1 MLENDSGKVDALF
14 LQKLMLDDVQ
24 DRDVFLVYLELEF
37 VVLEIGNLCKHDAK
51 RQLLI
56 EDIND
61 TIKELSSYIAGAT
74 LEKSQDTV
82 RADQPLTLNLSFK
95 IEGAIRDAF
104 VQKNW
109 EKAYNKHDNGFRMT
123 IEVDVKSGRKTIMP
137 LKFVRKAA
145 LFWTRNPKIP
155 HRIWVSIVKD
165 ETPFYPL
172 TEEEARTLLFDVN
185 KVIELSG
192 KDLSSGAHRLSA
204 DIRVSWGKHD
214 YTGPTEISGKST
226 EVELRAVA

>member
-1 MLENDSGKVDALF
+1 MT
-14 LQKLMLDDVQ
+14 
-24 DRDVFLVYLELEF
+24 
-37 VVLEIGNLCKHDAK
+37 AK

-61 TIKELSSYIAGAT
+61 TIKELSSNISGAT

-82 RADQPLTLNLSFK
+82 RPDQPLTLNLSFK
-95 IEGAIRDAF
+95 IEGTIREAF

-123 IEVDVKSGRKTIMP
+123 IEVDIKSGRKVIRSF
-137 LKFVRKAA
+137 KFVRKAA

-165 ETPFYPL
+165 DTPHYPL
-172 TEEEARTLLFDVN
+172 TIEEAQSLLFDVN
-185 KVIELSG
+185 NVIELSG
-192 KDLSSGAHRLSA
+192 KDLPAGAHRLSA
-204 DIRVSWGKHD
+204 EIRVSWGRHD
-214 YTGPTEISGKST
+214 YTEPTEISGKSG
-226 EVELRAVA
+226 EVELKAIS